1 LFQERVLCSAR
12 PERLSAP
19 ASYRVASVV
28 AFLFAGVTLAFAVVA
43 ARSLHRP
50 VLGML
55 VFSLCAVA
63 VGILARRVPSWW
75 LSRTEYLITDK
86 HVIAKNGRLRRSMD
100 RSQIS
105 YAVIR
110 WSKDVPG
117 VGDLILERAVPMGAL
132 LRTLRIEFTGV
143 RAPDR
148 LLAIIRGADPDTT
161 LPRGSVPLPQR
172 LDEGERVLWTAIPR
186 ASSWTRSRALFMLL
200 GVMLLA
206 ACARMII
213 RAVPALAMVLKTH
226 ALSAVLSVLLV
237 AAVATAVLLVLGLG
251 ASALYTAWIKPA
263 RMVRNTRY
271 FVTNRRVLI
280 RRGDEELYLER
291 GRIAYVIAQPK
302 RSSTSLF
309 LVLDGPQARGMS
321 VSGAWG
327 GETTGRLQPVFEA
340 IADADT
346 ASELLGSREQS
357 PLRDAA

>member
-1 LFQERVLCSAR
+1 VKLIEHLF
-12 PERLSAP
+12 
-19 ASYRVASVV
+19 
-28 AFLFAGVTLAFAVVA
+28 
-43 ARSLHRP
+43 
-50 VLGML
+50 
-55 VFSLCAVA
+55 
-63 VGILARRVPSWW
+63 
-75 LSRTEYLITDK
+75 
-86 HVIAKNGRLRRSMD
+86 
-100 RSQIS
+100 
-105 YAVIR
+105 
-110 WSKDVPG
+110 
-117 VGDLILERAVPMGAL
+117 
-132 LRTLRIEFTGV
+132 
-143 RAPDR
+143 
-148 LLAIIRGADPDTT
+148 IRGADPDTT

-213 RAVPALAMVLKTH
+213 RAVPALSMVLKTH

-237 AAVATAVLLVLGLG
+237 AGVATAVLLVLGLG

-302 RSSTSLF
+302 KSSTSLF

-327 GETTGRLQPVFEA
+327 GDTTGRLQPVFEA

-346 ASELLGSREQS
+346 ASELLGSRVQP

>member
-1 LFQERVLCSAR
+1 M
-12 PERLSAP
+12 
-19 ASYRVASVV
+19 

-43 ARSLHRP
+43 ARSLHTP
-50 VLGML
+50 VQGML

-132 LRTLRIEFTGV
+132 LRTLRIELTGV

-148 LLAIIRGADPDTT
+148 LLAIIRGADPDTA

-206 ACARMII
+206 ACARMIV

-302 RSSTSLF
+302 RSTTSLF

-346 ASELLGSREQS
+346 ASELLGSRGSS